1 MKDTRGRS
9 NGTYARGIMNGL
21 GCVQKK
27 NGAGGANGEAIEKE
41 IRDEAHGER
50 DN

>member
-9 NGTYARGIMNGL
+9 NGTYARGIMNAL

-27 NGAGGANGEAIEKE
+27 KNGAGGERRGDRK
-41 IRDEAHGER
+41 RDKGRGAR
-50 DN
+50 